1 MFLWIKDDVICNYG
15 NGSCC
20 YGWRSMMQSLLDQ
33 VNILIKMKVGDP
45 YRLQHIKL
53 MLKQKRTV
61 YGSDKAY
68 LDRLIH
74 EYVEQIKTQ
83 NRLEKIRGKNSSE
96 EDVKEIKFDDEF
108 DDDEDE
114 LVELDHIYCWKCG
127 KSIPV
132 NSKFCLDCGSDIKK
146 PEVKE
151 DEFVEKITSKITEET
166 IEKKPIT
173 QNKKNIFIVVGV
185 LTILAVIG
193 GAVIMGGG
201 FEKTVSSTVDD
212 KQLTKEIT
220 SIVTSDSNSRCG
232 SGTVFDDVTNT
243 CILEVIQTNSRCGAG
258 TVFDDVTNTCILEG
272 N

>member
-1 MFLWIKDDVICNYG
+1 
-15 NGSCC
+15 
-20 YGWRSMMQSLLDQ
+20 
-33 VNILIKMKVGDP
+33 
-45 YRLQHIKL
+45 

-61 YGSDKAY
+61 YGSDSAY

-74 EYVEQIKTQ
+74 ECAEQIKTQ
-83 NRLEKIRGKNSSE
+83 NRLEKIRGKNPSE

-108 DDDEDE
+108 DDDEGE

-151 DEFVEKITSKITEET
+151 DKLVEKITNEITEET
-166 IEKKPIT
+166 IEKKSIT
-173 QNKKNIFIVVGV
+173 GNKKNIFIIVGV
-185 LTILAVIG
+185 LTILVVIG
-193 GAVIMGGG
+193 GAVVMGGG

-220 SIVTSDSNSRCG
+220 STVTSDSNSRCG
-232 SGTVFDDVTNT
+232 AGTVFDDVTNT
-243 CILEVIQTNSRCGAG
+243 CILEGIQINSRCGAG